1 LEKDPLE
8 LKNEFNNPFYR
19 DEIISLRAELVK
31 IKNSTKDQETIVPE
45 ITEI

>member
-1 LEKDPLE
+1 MEKDPFE
-8 LKNEFNNPFYR
+8 LKNEFNNPLYK
-19 DEIISLRAELVK
+19 DEIISIREELVK

>member
-1 LEKDPLE
+1 MKSSHLEQ
-8 LKNEFNNPFYR
+8 
-19 DEIISLRAELVK
+19 ELVK